1 MDVCFE
7 MRRTGGTWSLPCK
20 GPHLLLLVL
29 GNYASVARSQP
40 PSVGPMRSARVPHR
54 RETGVCQ
61 NQNRHL
67 YNRAAN
73 RRLDRTQRCRAWA
86 RPDHWRPNMAL
97 RGTA

>member
-40 PSVGPMRSARVPHR
+40 PSVGPMRSARVPHLVAR
-54 RETGVCQ
+54 
-61 NQNRHL
+61 NRGL
-67 YNRAAN
+67 SESES
-73 RRLDRTQRCRAWA
+73 TFIQS
-86 RPDHWRPNMAL
+86 
-97 RGTA
+97 RGQPPP